1 MQYQQKGVFETPLSK
16 RTHHLFKLFE
26 QFQNILHL
34 SQNSFMG
41 KKQLWGNLVF
51 FIIFCWNPK
60 FCVN

>member
-41 KKQLWGNLVF
+41 KKQL
-51 FIIFCWNPK
+51 
-60 FCVN
+60 